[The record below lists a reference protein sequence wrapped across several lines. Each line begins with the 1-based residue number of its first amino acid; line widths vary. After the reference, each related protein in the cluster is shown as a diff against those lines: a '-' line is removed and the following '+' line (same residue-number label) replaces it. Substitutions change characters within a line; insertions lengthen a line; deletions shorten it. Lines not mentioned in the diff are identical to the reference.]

1 MHVKYLLERAQAN
14 NGRIQLEDVESVYK
28 NYVFDGFGEVKKN
41 PVHTII
47 EEARPKVRNEE

>member
-1 MHVKYLLERAQAN
+1 MQVKYLLERAQAN
-14 NGRIQLEDVESVYK
+14 NGSIQLEDVESVYK